1 MKITMET
8 LIRENNQHGK
18 QPKEEEEFFHS
29 GREKHQVKF
38 KREKKKCKTNNSII
52 LSLSFKRS

>member
-1 MKITMET
+1 MET

-38 KREKKKCKTNNSII
+38 KKEKKKCKTNNSII